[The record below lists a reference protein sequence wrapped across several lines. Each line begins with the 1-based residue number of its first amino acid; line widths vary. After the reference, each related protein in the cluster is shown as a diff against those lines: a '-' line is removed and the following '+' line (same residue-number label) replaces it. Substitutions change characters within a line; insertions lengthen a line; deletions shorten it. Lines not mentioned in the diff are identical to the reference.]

1 MAGTLSVQKI
11 QGLATS
17 ATPTTVEISSG
28 HALHTNTLKGTTT
41 AGSITVQGE
50 GNATTNLQQGL
61 CKARGNIDGDSST
74 AVLHSGSDTLNVG
87 SITDVATGRY
97 TVTMTNNF
105 ANAFYQQAN
114 HAGYRDDT
122 NGQDYGMT
130 LGTYAYAS
138 KTTSENPLAMTYTN
152 GSQYEA
158 DHGMFTFFGD
168 LA

>member
-1 MAGTLSVQKI
+1 MSTIVGTNIEVTNIKYDSDTTAMIVSSTGGGAGTV
-11 QGLATS
+11 
-17 ATPTTVEISSG
+17 P
-28 HALHTNTLKGTTT
+28 
-41 AGSITVQGE
+41 
-50 GNATTNLQQGL
+50 QGL
-61 CKARGNIDGDSST
+61 CKTRGNIDGDAGT
-74 AVLHSGSDTLNVG
+74 AVLHSASESLNVG
-87 SITDVATGRY
+87 GITDVAQGRY

-114 HAGYRDDT
+114 HAGYRDDA

-152 GSQYEA
+152 GSHYEC
-158 DHGMFTFFGD
+158 DHAMFTFFGD

>member
-1 MAGTLSVQKI
+1 MVSTLKLTKI
-11 QGLATS
+11 QIPNSDSDVLSFNSSTGIMTFHKEIKSEGS
-17 ATPTTVEISSG
+17 A
-28 HALHTNTLKGTTT
+28 N
-41 AGSITVQGE
+41 
-50 GNATTNLQQGL
+50 TNLQQGL
-61 CKARGNIDGDSST
+61 CKTRGNIDGDAGT
-74 AVLHSGSDTLNVG
+74 AVLHSGSDSLNVG
-87 SITDVATGRY
+87 GITDVAQGRY

-152 GSQYEA
+152 GSHYEA
-158 DHGMFTFFGD
+158 DHAMFTFFGD

>member
-1 MAGTLSVQKI
+1 MPSQIKVDEIKNVAGQYKI
-11 QGLATS
+11 K
-17 ATPTTVEISSG
+17 
-28 HALHTNTLKGTTT
+28 TNVFEGQTT

-50 GNATTNLQQGL
+50 GTATTNLQQGL
-61 CKARGNIDGDSST
+61 CKTRGNIDGDAGT

-87 SITDVATGRY
+87 GITDVAQGRY

-114 HAGYRDDT
+114 HAGYRDDA

-152 GSQYEA
+152 GSHYEA
-158 DHGMFTFFGD
+158 DHAMFTFFGD

>member
-1 MAGTLSVQKI
+1 MSRVVVNEIQAKVGNDISFNDAAKI
-11 QGLATS
+11 D
-17 ATPTTVEISSG
+17 
-28 HALHTNTLKGTTT
+28 TLKGKTT
-41 AGSITVQGE
+41 AGSVTVQGE
-50 GNATTNLQQGL
+50 GAATTNLQQGL
-61 CKARGNIDGDSST
+61 CKTRGNIDGDAGT
-74 AVLHSGSDTLNVG
+74 ADLLSGSDTLNVG
-87 SITDVATGRY
+87 GITDVAQGRY

-114 HAGYRDDT
+114 HAGYRDDA

-152 GSQYEA
+152 GSHYEC
-158 DHGMFTFFGD
+158 DHAMFTFFGD

>member
-1 MAGTLSVQKI
+1 MPSQIKVDEIKNVAGQYKI
-11 QGLATS
+11 K
-17 ATPTTVEISSG
+17 
-28 HALHTNTLKGTTT
+28 TNIFEGQTT

-50 GNATTNLQQGL
+50 GSATTNLQQGL
-61 CKARGNIDGDSST
+61 CKTRGNIDGDAGT

-87 SITDVATGRY
+87 GITDVAQGRY

-114 HAGYRDDT
+114 HAGYRDDA

-152 GSQYEA
+152 GSHYEC
-158 DHGMFTFFGD
+158 DHAMFTFLGD